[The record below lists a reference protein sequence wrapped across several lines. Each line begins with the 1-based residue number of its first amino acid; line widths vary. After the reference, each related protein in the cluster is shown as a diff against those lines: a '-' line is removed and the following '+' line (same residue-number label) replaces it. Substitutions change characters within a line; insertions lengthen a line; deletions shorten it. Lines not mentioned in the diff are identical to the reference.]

1 MAFGFGGGGG
11 GFSFGSAFKSV
22 GGVRGALGGLALLG
36 SALGQFAQGREEK
49 RAAKAEEQRLRRER
63 QATMIQQRREAQ
75 ARREEADREAG
86 ALRANLAARGL
97 SLSGGTPRHL
107 INLLARKRKQDDTDA
122 EELDALER
130 AGLTSAIG
138 AAGRT
143 ARTAGFMTGLRPAV
157 SLLGGFAKL

>member
-11 GFSFGSAFKSV
+11 GFFKSI
-22 GGVRGALGGLALLG
+22 GGARGVLGGLALLG
-36 SALGQFAQGREEK
+36 SALGQFAQGKEET
-49 RAAKAEEQRLRRER
+49 RAAKAEQQRLRREA
-63 QATMIQQRREAQ
+63 QATAIQQRRDAQ

-107 INLLARKRKQDDTDA
+107 VNLLARKRKQDELDA
-122 EELDALER
+122 DELDALER

-157 SLLGGFAKL
+157 SLLGGFARL